1 MAAAHEVTEPGGF
14 RRAWRRWR
22 RWRHSR
28 PFWGGFLVT
37 LGGIEILASER
48 APLPLI
54 IHIGLQ
60 GLAGYLTPAILVIC
74 GLLLL
79 FHPVQ
84 RVFYSLLAIVLS
96 LGSWI
101 TSNLGGFFVGLLLGL
116 IGGCL
121 AFAWVQ
127 RDRREPARKQGTPP
141 PRPRHARSA
150 GLALVRGG
158 KRPGSKAADSGGAA
172 GGAAG
177 AADPAGSS
185 PRDSSGGPGDAGLA
199 RPPGPAPGGSPGRPP
214 GGWSA
219 GWPASPVYLAMPLAP
234 LALTMLAAVASRG
247 LLAGSVPLVPPA
259 ASPSV
264 SPLPGPPAVPAPRPS
279 PEPSSGPA
287 RGGHQH
293 RTADRPAAAV
303 AADQSSLTSRF
314 AALTG
319 MSYDGI
325 AAVPTA
331 HGMEKMLKF
340 SMTSL
345 KLPGVVLTVT
355 QGGRSFVTAD
365 SSMEFSG
372 HVELYTTK
380 ISGNLGGVRVTFT
393 SATPPSGLPANLTLT
408 SVVAEQPFATADLL
422 NAVSSQVA
430 AG

>member
-1 MAAAHEVTEPGGF
+1 MAADREPSEPGGF

-22 RWRHSR
+22 QWRHTR
-28 PFWGGFLVT
+28 PFWGGLLVT
-37 LGGIEILASER
+37 LGGVEILVSER
-48 APLPLI
+48 APLPLV

-127 RDRREPARKQGTPP
+127 RDRREPARKQGAPP
-141 PRPRHARSA
+141 PRHARSA

-158 KRPGSKAADSGGAA
+158 SRSGGSATEA
-172 GGAAG
+172 GDPAG
-177 AADPAGSS
+177 AADRQAG
-185 PRDSSGGPGDAGLA
+185 P
-199 RPPGPAPGGSPGRPP
+199 PGRPSDRAAGGP
-214 GGWSA
+214 AGAELAGPPRPTPALPPGRPSGAWSGGWT
-219 GWPASPVYLAMPLAP
+219 GNPVYLAMPLAP

-247 LLAGSVPLVPPA
+247 LLAGSAPLAPPA

-264 SPLPGPPAVPAPRPS
+264 SPLPGPPTVPTPRPS
-279 PEPSSGPA
+279 PEPTSS
-287 RGGHQH
+287 RGGGGH
-293 RTADRPAAAV
+293 RHRAAGRPAAAA
-303 AADQSSLTSRF
+303 AADQFSLTSRF

-325 AAVPTA
+325 ASVPTA

-355 QGGRSFVTAD
+355 RGGRSFVTAD

-372 HVELYTTK
+372 NVELYTTK

-393 SATPPSGLPANLTLT
+393 SAAPPSGLPANLTLT

-422 NAVSSQVA
+422 NAVGSQVST
-430 AG
+430 G